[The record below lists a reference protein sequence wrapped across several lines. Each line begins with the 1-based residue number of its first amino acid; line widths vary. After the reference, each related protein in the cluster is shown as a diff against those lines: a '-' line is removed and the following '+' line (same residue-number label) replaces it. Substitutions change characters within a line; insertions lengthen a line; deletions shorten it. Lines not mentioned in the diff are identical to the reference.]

1 MSTGN
6 QTKRCLLFARVSSHA
21 IPVEQTRRHTARFCF
36 ANDED
41 YRRLIS
47 VRFNYVS
54 PSTGSLAEA
63 YNNSVGTMDFCQAL
77 AVLEAVN
84 PLLGIGKSS
93 FTTEMLQ
100 VKR

>member
-1 MSTGN
+1 MKTKQRDVFCLRGSLHMS
-6 QTKRCLLFARVSSHA
+6 
-21 IPVEQTRRHTARFCF
+21 PVEQTRGHTARFCF

-41 YRRLIS
+41 YRLIS

-54 PSTGSLAEA
+54 ASTGSLVEA
-63 YNNSVGTMDFCQAL
+63 YNSSISTMDFCQTL

-93 FTTEMLQ
+93 FTPEMLQ